1 MRNFASCAFFARK
14 MNECEALRAEIGTDP
29 ALGDQA

>member
-14 MNECEALRAEIGTDP
+14 VNECEALRAET